1 MTSSKKE
8 SGQII
13 PVDAGKLAQGLKATF
28 EGVAKVFD
36 SIGVDADVRI
46 LETSVASTEISTEIS
61 TGASTETSMEAEPKA
76 VPKTG
81 TKMGSKKK
89 EKNNGDET
97 KDAADGSTDNGP
109 GNGDVQSAGVS
120 DDVKADEVTE
130 AVEETAETKE
140 AAGGKETDKPV
151 AEPSVTQDD
160 ITKIIVQKIKQDRGN
175 NEKIGQIL
183 KTYGVSKVGELDASK
198 YEAFLTDISEL

>member
-1 MTSSKKE
+1 MASINTKDA
-8 SGQII
+8 QVIA
-13 PVDAGKLAQGLKATF
+13 VDAGKLAQGLKTTF

-61 TGASTETSMEAEPKA
+61 TGASTEAEPKA
-76 VPKTG
+76 APKTG
-81 TKMGSKKK
+81 TKTGSKKK

>member
-1 MTSSKKE
+1 
-8 SGQII
+8 
-13 PVDAGKLAQGLKATF
+13 
-28 EGVAKVFD
+28 
-36 SIGVDADVRI
+36 
-46 LETSVASTEISTEIS
+46 
-61 TGASTETSMEAEPKA
+61 MEAEPKA

-81 TKMGSKKK
+81 TKTGSKKK

-97 KDAADGSTDNGP
+97 KDAADGSTDDGS

>member
-1 MTSSKKE
+1 MASSKKE

-13 PVDAGKLAQGLKATF
+13 PVDAGKLAQGLKTTF
-28 EGVAKVFD
+28 EGVAMVFD
-36 SIGVDADVRI
+36 SIGADADVRI
-46 LETSVASTEISTEIS
+46 LETSVASAETS
-61 TGASTETSMEAEPKA
+61 TGASTKTSMEAEPKA

-81 TKMGSKKK
+81 TKTGSKKK

-130 AVEETAETKE
+130 AAEEPAETKE
-140 AAGGKETDKPV
+140 AAGGKGTDKPV
-151 AEPSVTQDD
+151 TEPSVTQDD
-160 ITKIIVQKIKQDRGN
+160 ITKIIVRKIKQDRGN

-183 KTYGVSKVGELDASK
+183 KRLMESPKSGSLMRRSTRHS
-198 YEAFLTDISEL
+198 